1 MAAELFGSKPL
12 LRSTKDGDTVDAATA
27 LAGKVVGIYF
37 SAHWCGPCRHFTPT
51 LVEAYKKIKQTKPF
65 EIVFVSSDKD
75 DQAFEEYYGEMPWL
89 AVDYEHR
96 DIKAALSK
104 KYKVSGIPT
113 LVLVD
118 AQGKTITTGGREV
131 LSEDPTGAEF
141 PWTPKSVFELLG
153 DKLVGPGGAVV
164 DKSAL
169 AGKTVGLY
177 FSAHWCGPCRGF
189 TPELVKTYKKI
200 QAAGKPFEIVFVSS
214 DRDEAAFKEYH
225 GEMPWLA
232 LPFENR
238 AAKASLS
245 RMFDVE
251 GIPTFVVLDAAGKTI
266 TTDARGAVSADPDGA
281 DFPWAPKPASDVEQG
296 AGALNERTSVVVFL
310 TTLDAGA
317 KTRIQQAL
325 LAAGTAAAAEEA
337 GIGFHWA
344 AEGGITSQI
353 RSLTKQ
359 QGNAMILLDIPD
371 NGAFYVYEGD
381 VAQLTQA
388 EIEKFVADY
397 NGKKLVRKQL
407 GRG

>member
-245 RMFDVE
+245 RMFGSGCMRLLRAGGGVWLTCVCAQMWRASRRLLCSTLRARPSPPTR
-251 GIPTFVVLDAAGKTI
+251 GVPCRPTPTAPTFRGRQSPPATWSRAL
-266 TTDARGAVSADPDGA
+266 AR
-281 DFPWAPKPASDVEQG
+281 
-296 AGALNERTSVVVFL
+296 
-310 TTLDAGA
+310 
-317 KTRIQQAL
+317 
-325 LAAGTAAAAEEA
+325 
-337 GIGFHWA
+337 
-344 AEGGITSQI
+344 
-353 RSLTKQ
+353 
-359 QGNAMILLDIPD
+359 
-371 NGAFYVYEGD
+371 
-381 VAQLTQA
+381 
-388 EIEKFVADY
+388 
-397 NGKKLVRKQL
+397 
-407 GRG
+407 